1 MEIFIVVIAVIAVA
15 AALILLVLLQLRIK
29 KQNAAENAATSARNA
44 CVQVSPAEEIALDY
58 PDDQILQTGP
68 PPYRKGKKIQNHQ
81 VKKFGLI

>member
-29 KQNAAENAATSARNA
+29 KQTAAENAARTARSTR
-44 CVQVSPAEEIALDY
+44 VQVSLAEEIALDY

-68 PPYRKGKKIQNHQ
+68 PSYRKGKKIRNYQ
-81 VKKFGLI
+81 VEKFGLT